1 VRQLYRRRCLPFTHC
16 CDQGFGFGGWLG
28 LEVDTQA
35 LGEIIVRRDS
45 AGAIAQSIEQGDE
58 PPHQVFV
65 MACKS
70 RRPASMLSRRGYVT
84 RCFALLDE
92 RARGPRHSFT
102 QPRALALQPALEV
115 ARP

>member
-1 VRQLYRRRCLPFTHC
+1 
-16 CDQGFGFGGWLG
+16 
-28 LEVDTQA
+28 
-35 LGEIIVRRDS
+35 
-45 AGAIAQSIEQGDE
+45 
-58 PPHQVFV
+58 